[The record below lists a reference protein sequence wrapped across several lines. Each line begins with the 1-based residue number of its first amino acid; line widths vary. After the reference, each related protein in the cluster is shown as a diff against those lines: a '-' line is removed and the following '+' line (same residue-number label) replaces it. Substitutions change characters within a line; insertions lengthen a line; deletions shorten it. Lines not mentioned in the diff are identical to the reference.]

1 MKYRTPDLLC
11 FGSVMDLTNFSIP
24 SQIHAQRAMEN
35 GAAVRD
41 VSKDI
46 KAPPIPREESSE
58 VIQIFAAHTL
68 VFLHHLMLF
77 IRKCHCQ
84 GFLGGALDHLWPWQ
98 QQETLLHPDTLQD
111 VEVCHPPHVWIFGFP
126 K

>member
-11 FGSVMDLTNFSIP
+11 YGSVMDLTNLFIP
-24 SQIHAQRAMEN
+24 SQIHAQRALEN

-58 VIQIFAAHTL
+58 VIQIDSKICSSHTFLSASPHGLSHANVMSGLSWRSARPSVALAAARDFAPS
-68 VFLHHLMLF
+68 
-77 IRKCHCQ
+77 RYS
-84 GFLGGALDHLWPWQ
+84 
-98 QQETLLHPDTLQD
+98 
-111 VEVCHPPHVWIFGFP
+111 
-126 K
+126 